1 MRFGRVHGHGRRT
14 VLGNQAMVSFAVV
27 LDSGSSATV
36 VRDDTVPWLAFGPA
50 DDVIW
55 QIDQLTQETIG
66 TILAEL
72 GWETVSED
80 ETQRGSTEDGLSHSS
95 AYVVRNLTSS
105 ITWGATE
112 Q

>member
-1 MRFGRVHGHGRRT
+1 
-14 VLGNQAMVSFAVV
+14 
-27 LDSGSSATV
+27 
-36 VRDDTVPWLAFGPA
+36 
-50 DDVIW
+50 
-55 QIDQLTQETIG
+55 LTQETIG

-72 GWETVSED
+72 GWETISED

-112 Q
+112 H